1 MHTTGLIQTPIND
14 IKNGKKPQIFRSSC
28 TSVPLAM
35 LWGSWDTSA
44 GLAAPA
50 KALGGICVLLDQQG
64 EARWD
69 PQGSSDVPTH
79 LCLGT

>member
-1 MHTTGLIQTPIND
+1 M
-14 IKNGKKPQIFRSSC
+14 
-28 TSVPLAM
+28 PLAM
-35 LWGSWDTSA
+35 LWGNWNTCA

-50 KALGGICVLLDQQG
+50 KALWGICVLLDQQG

-79 LCLGT
+79 LCFGT